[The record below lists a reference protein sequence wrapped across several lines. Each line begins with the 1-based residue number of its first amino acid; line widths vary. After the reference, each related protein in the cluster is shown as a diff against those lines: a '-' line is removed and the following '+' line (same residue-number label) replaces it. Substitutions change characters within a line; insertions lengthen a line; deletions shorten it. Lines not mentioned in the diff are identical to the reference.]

1 MAITERY
8 VDASAAGGGDGTTA
22 ATSGA
27 NGAFTWAEMITD
39 INTPRVGY
47 RYNVKQGTYSLSATT
62 TLTGDGTTTSP
73 NIIRGYK
80 TTIGDA
86 TLLRTTGGV
95 VDTSNMP
102 TIAYGSTYRF
112 AANGATNLIV
122 ESLNITSTVAGST
135 IRLGTESLAVNC
147 KIDNA
152 STSSSAYAFEGDAVS
167 TQIVNC
173 DAILSAGVAGSKA
186 ISTAGPVSYCL
197 VSGGGGNGIELANN
211 ATSIV
216 HNTVYDSAIGIRTLN
231 TTARAEILSNTIVN
245 CTGDGID
252 IVTATTAQIR
262 ITGNHITG
270 CGGYGIDFNTST
282 CPKILINNRFR
293 DNTSGNVNGGG
304 DYETATS
311 ILNQTADDTDAL
323 DFTDHTTDDYSLKST
338 AAGYH
343 TGLGWYQNIGANG
356 TPVATGGGGGSLL
369 LGGLGQTGIGSF

>member
-8 VDASAAGGGDGTTA
+8 VDAGAAGGGNGTTA

-86 TLLRTTGGV
+86 TLSRTTGGI

-102 TIAYGSTYRF
+102 TIAYASTFGFTASGS
-112 AANGATNLIV
+112 TNLII
-122 ESLNITSTVAGST
+122 ESLIFTGT
-135 IRLGTESLAVNC
+135 IANRLVRVGIESIAVNC
-147 KIDNA
+147 SVDNA
-152 STSSSAYAFEGDAVS
+152 STSASAVGIEGDAVS
-167 TQIVNC
+167 TQVVGC
-173 DAILSAGVAGSKA
+173 DVILSAGVASAKA
-186 ISTAGPVSYCL
+186 ISTAGPVSYCR
-197 VSGGGGNGIELANN
+197 VKGGGGNGIEL
-211 ATSIV
+211 TS
-216 HNTVYDSAIGIRTLN
+216 NTTPIHCNTIYESAIGIKTL
-231 TTARAEILSNTIVN
+231 TTGARAEITGNTIVN

-252 IVTATTAQIR
+252 VITSTTAQVR
-262 ITGNHITG
+262 IINNHITG

-282 CPKILINNRFR
+282 CPKILIANRFR

-323 DFTDHTTDDYSLKST
+323 DFTDQSTDDYSLKST

-356 TPVATGGGGGSLL
+356 TPASAGGGGMI
-369 LGGLGQTGIGSF
+369 GGGNLNGGFQ